1 MEGPEPALVDPGPS
15 TTLPRLKALLRA
27 RGVEAGGLRHLFLT
41 HVHLD
46 HAGAAGHL
54 TQDNP
59 RLVVHVHAHGAPH
72 LADPSRL
79 VASTRRTFG
88 AQHDRLWGEVL
99 PVPEERLRPW
109 TPAVPGLPPGV
120 HAIPTPG
127 HIQHHLAWHLPEE
140 GVLLSG
146 DALGILLHPDAPTH
160 PATPPPS
167 VDLVA
172 WGESLHRLATLEGV
186 RRVGAAHFGWHED
199 LGGRAIELLGALTAL
214 AARVR
219 REMDG
224 PDPAGAP
231 ARYDAEVR
239 SRLAGWLA
247 RERIDRYFDA
257 FSATSDWSGIRHY
270 LERNPWPGAL

>member
-1 MEGPEPALVDPGPS
+1 MEGPEPGLVDPGPS

-27 RGVEAGGLRHLFLT
+27 RGVEPGGLRHLFLT

-54 TQDNP
+54 VRDNP
-59 RLVVHVHAHGAPH
+59 ELLVHVHADGAPH
-72 LADPSRL
+72 LADPTRL
-79 VASTRRTFG
+79 VASTSRTFG
-88 AQHDRLWGEVL
+88 DQHDRLWGAVL
-99 PVPEERLRPW
+99 PVPEDRLRPW
-109 TPAVPGLPPGV
+109 SPGDPGLPAGV
-120 HAIPTPG
+120 VAIPTPG
-127 HIQHHLAWHLPEE
+127 HIQHHLAWHLPAE
-140 GVLLSG
+140 GVVLSG

-172 WGESLHRLATLEGV
+172 WGATLRRLAALEGV

-199 LGGRAIELLGALTAL
+199 LSGRAMELLGALTAL

-219 REMDG
+219 REMAG
-224 PDPAGAP
+224 PDPEGAA
-231 ARYDAEVR
+231 ARYDTEVR
-239 SRLAGWLA
+239 YRLAGWLS

-257 FSATSDWSGIRHY
+257 FSARSDWGGVRHY
-270 LERNPWPGAL
+270 LERNPWPGAI